1 MRISTMPMFLG
12 CGLAAFVL
20 GGGPT
25 FATEIT
31 IHDSPGRDYVI
42 TVDPS
47 SDKPTADPAPQGKQN
62 ARRIKITTVDKEKG
76 KELPKAMLGPYN
88 VAVSEGAKGDG
99 TNPDKGTWHW
109 RGGFSITV
117 KSPEGIP
124 TTGKEGRGPAE
135 LRGDVGR
142 RRQGGPRRPASVADA
157 PKRSSPGRTAKARE
171 GTRESL

>member
-1 MRISTMPMFLG
+1 MPMFLG

-31 IHDSPGRDYVI
+31 IHDSPGRGYMI
-42 TVDPS
+42 MVDPA
-47 SDKPTADPAPQGKQN
+47 SDKPAADPAPQGKQN

-109 RGGFSITV
+109 AGGGFSITV
-117 KSPEGIP
+117 KSPEENP
-124 TTGKEGRGPAE
+124 DNREEGHGPAE
-135 LRGDVGR
+135 LRGDVDGDDKAVHEGAR
-142 RRQGGPRRPASVADA
+142 LGGGGAEAVITQEEQQRLERELE
-157 PKRSSPGRTAKARE
+157 KAFK
-171 GTRESL
+171 